1 MCPTEEPCESNPA
14 KVRTANE
21 DRISQSSPWFN
32 WKQRGHGRH
41 SVRLHVTLDLFN
53 KVSVGAPPR
62 NKDPVDTGVQ
72 LRGEF
77 TD

>member
-1 MCPTEEPCESNPA
+1 MKTVIAMVHLE
-14 KVRTANE
+14 TA
-21 DRISQSSPWFN
+21 RSWPW
-32 WKQRGHGRH
+32 

-53 KVSVGAPPR
+53 KVSVGAPPC